1 MLFNKESQNINKKKL
16 EEVTPYLMKALDN
29 DPENTYLRSV
39 NVLFLY
45 FLNKKDEALK
55 VLNKASDN
63 SDITIKQ
70 MKAILFIE
78 YEDYKNAYET
88 IKDVPDERLS
98 LNLKIICLYNLEKYK
113 EVITQADKYL
123 ENYSENTDVIDYK
136 NKSLEKLGIDIKEDD
151 KEKSCENLE
160 YDDDKS
166 NKYYIKSEE
175 LIKKGKYEKA
185 LKCIEKGLEIS
196 PNHLSL
202 VNNKILV
209 LIELER
215 FDEAEKLQDLI
226 FDLIMAK
233 DKEEGLLIKAIHKYF
248 AGDYKECI
256 ELCYDLLDIDKNNR
270 DAIYFMVS
278 SVYGLENLEEL
289 PQVLLRITNYEG
301 DDLFSR
307 SS

>member
-1 MLFNKESQNINKKKL
+1 MLINKETQNINKKKL
-16 EEVTPYLMKALDN
+16 KEVTPLLIKALDN
-29 DPENTYLRSV
+29 DLENAYLRSISA
-39 NVLFLY
+39 LY
-45 FLNKKDEALK
+45 LYILDKKDEALK
-55 VLNKASDN
+55 VLNEAPDD

-78 YEDYKNAYET
+78 SEDYEKAFDI
-88 IKDVPDERLS
+88 IKDLQDDRLT
-98 LNLKIICLYNLEKYK
+98 LILKIMCLYNLKKYD
-113 EVITQADKYL
+113 EVITHADNYL
-123 ENYSENTDVIDYK
+123 ENYSENTDVVDYK
-136 NKSLEKLGIDIKEDD
+136 NKSLEKLGMDIKEDD
-151 KEKSCENLE
+151 KSAQNFECE
-160 YDDDKS
+160 DDKS

-175 LIKKGKYEKA
+175 LIKKGEYEKA
-185 LKCIEKGLEIS
+185 LKCINEGLETS

-289 PQVLLRITNYEG
+289 PQMLLRMINYEG
-301 DDLFSR
+301 NNLFG
-307 SS
+307 